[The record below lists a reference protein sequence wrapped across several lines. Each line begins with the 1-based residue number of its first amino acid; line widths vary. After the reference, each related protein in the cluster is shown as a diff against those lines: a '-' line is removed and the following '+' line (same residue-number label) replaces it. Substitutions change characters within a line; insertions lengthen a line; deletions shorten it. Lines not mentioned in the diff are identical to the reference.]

1 MTKYIV
7 KVGAYYIS
15 KLKPN
20 SITFDGR
27 KKKALLLDNHYCQA
41 WNLAHMFHGELIKIK
56 SIDKKEGEKN
66 MRYTELELKIIK
78 SIGSFLNYDDLESN
92 LDDNATY
99 FTMSDIDIE
108 SKILRGVLS
117 NLEQIGLIFKD
128 YVGESMFAVTNSGVI
143 FAVTNFGV
151 KEYYRIYR

>member
-1 MTKYIV
+1 MKKYMV

-15 KLKPN
+15 KIKPN

-66 MRYTELELKIIK
+66 MKYTELELKIIK

-92 LDDNATY
+92 LDDNETY

-117 NLEQIGLIFKD
+117 SLEQKGLIYKEFI
-128 YVGESMFAVTNSGVI
+128 GEPL

-151 KEYYRIYR
+151 KEYYRIFENKYKI

>member
-1 MTKYIV
+1 MKKYMV

-15 KLKPN
+15 KIKPN

-66 MRYTELELKIIK
+66 MKYTELELKVIK

-117 NLEQIGLIFKD
+117 SLEQKGLIYKKFI
-128 YVGESMFAVTNSGVI
+128 GEPL

-151 KEYYRIYR
+151 KEYYRIFENKYKI

>member
-1 MTKYIV
+1 MKKYMV
-7 KVGAYYIS
+7 KVGVYYIS
-15 KLKPN
+15 KIKPN

-66 MRYTELELKIIK
+66 MKYTELELKVIK

-117 NLEQIGLIFKD
+117 SLEQKGLIYKEFI
-128 YVGESMFAVTNSGVI
+128 GEPL

-151 KEYYRIYR
+151 KEYYRIFENKYKI

>member
-56 SIDKKEGEKN
+56 SNDKKEGEKN
-66 MRYTELELKIIK
+66 MKYTELELKVIK
-78 SIGSFLNYDDLESN
+78 IIGSFLNYDDLESN

-117 NLEQIGLIFKD
+117 SLEQKGLIYKEFI
-128 YVGESMFAVTNSGVI
+128 GEPL

-151 KEYYRIYR
+151 KEYYRIFENKYKI